1 MIYLFTSEL
10 QTSCPCLCLSW
21 KHSRSADIV
30 TLECQSADG
39 SQSVEEEL
47 EMEQDEWVHV
57 SPPTDHTE
65 KDLAARARALEQKR
79 RHPIRATE
87 EYVEPR

>member
-1 MIYLFTSEL
+1 
-10 QTSCPCLCLSW
+10 
-21 KHSRSADIV
+21 
-30 TLECQSADG
+30 
-39 SQSVEEEL
+39 
-47 EMEQDEWVHV
+47 MEQDEWVHV